1 MITLKKFL
9 TVALMILLMTMCAG
23 CGEKITYK
31 SISAVEGQ
39 KILAENP
46 NIILVDVRTPQ
57 EYKSKHIANS
67 ILLPLEDLRNGDF
80 SKIPDKNATIILYC
94 WSGPRSKDAAAILI
108 EKGYKHVYEMAGIT
122 EWTGSLEGTK
132 VSAQD

>member
-9 TVALMILLMTMCAG
+9 TVALMFVCTICAG

-46 NIILVDVRTPQ
+46 NVILVDVRTPQ
-57 EYKSKHIANS
+57 EFKGKHIANS
-67 ILLPLEDLRNGDF
+67 ILVPLEDLRNGDF
-80 SKIPDKNATIILYC
+80 AKIPNKDATFIVYC
-94 WSGPRSKDAAAILI
+94 WSGPRSKDAAEILI
-108 EKGYKHVYEMAGIT
+108 NKGYKHVYEMAGIT
-122 EWTGSLEGTK
+122 EWTGSLEGTR
-132 VSAQD
+132 VNAND